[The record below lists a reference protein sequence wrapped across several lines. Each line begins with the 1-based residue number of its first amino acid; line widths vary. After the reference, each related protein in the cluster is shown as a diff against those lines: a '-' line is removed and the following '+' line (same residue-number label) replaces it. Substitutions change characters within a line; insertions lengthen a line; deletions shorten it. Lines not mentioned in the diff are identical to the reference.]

1 MFTLCQILSHMHL
14 NKEDYII
21 HTNKNSA
28 GHGGE
33 PRNFMGFHTKFSL
46 ESIQA
51 TSFKIWGLRWENH
64 TTLKG

>member
-1 MFTLCQILSHMHL
+1 MRL

-21 HTNKNSA
+21 HTNKNSV
-28 GHGGE
+28 GHVGE
-33 PRNFMGFHTKFSL
+33 LRNFMGFHKNVSL

-51 TSFKIWGLRWENH
+51 MSFEIQGLRWENH